1 MKSNRHIVDYNK
13 YCATCKFKEASEWDY
28 EGSPCPDCLD
38 QPYNYDSH
46 KPILWEGR
54 DEQK

>member
-28 EGSPCPDCLD
+28 EGSPCQDCLD

-54 DEQK
+54 NEQK